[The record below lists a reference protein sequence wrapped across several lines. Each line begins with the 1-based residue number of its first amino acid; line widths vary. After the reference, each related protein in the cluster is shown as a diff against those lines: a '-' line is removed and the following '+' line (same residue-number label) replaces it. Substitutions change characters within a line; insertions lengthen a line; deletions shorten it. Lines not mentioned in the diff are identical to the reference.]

1 MPNGKITLTGMSPS
15 IEGLSWQTEQ
25 LLRIGR
31 QPQMDIM
38 VNDVTLSRQHA
49 EIRLSPQGWLVQD
62 LGSAAGTYLNGVL
75 TGKTSRKLQADDVL
89 QCGKLV
95 FKVSQLACQSPALGG
110 AQSRDI
116 KTSGAFVRVQANSQ
130 LTWEQG
136 LRRMA
141 QGDSHLPQGKQFLTL
156 LRAGYHFSHIDS
168 LSELLQTLL
177 DDTVAVL
184 DAQRGAI
191 ALVDETTAKFALQT
205 QSGPMSGHGGRAFS
219 QTLAQRC
226 FSKGE
231 SVLCLDIGQLGELN
245 ASEKLVHEDMASIM
259 CVLLR
264 SPRRRLGILH
274 LDRGPSQQ
282 PFSQEDFKLA
292 EAIAATVSVGI
303 ESAMGVEKQH
313 AQFREEVLQLT
324 HQAMANRD
332 VPTAQHCQRVCA
344 LALLLADALGLSA
357 AEKTQVRLGSLLH
370 DLGKIGLSDG
380 LFHSGSD
387 AAPSEPMRSHPLLG
401 VGIAEKVSAF
411 APALPIIRSHHESW
425 DGTGYPDGLQ
435 GEEIPRLARLVAVA
449 NALDHRLFDGSQR
462 SALALADAIADI
474 QAEAGRRFDLAIVAV
489 LPGLRLQVKEESGIA
504 TYCM

>member
-1 MPNGKITLTGMSPS
+1 MASGKIILTGVSPS
-15 IEGLSWQTEQ
+15 IEGLSWQAEQ

-38 VNDVTLSRQHA
+38 VNDSTLSRQHA

-62 LGSAAGTYLNGVL
+62 LGSAAGTFLNGVL
-75 TGKTSRKLQADDVL
+75 TGKTSRKLQIQDVL

-95 FKVSQLACQSPALGG
+95 FKVSQLECQAPAH
-110 AQSRDI
+110 AAAPSRDI

-141 QGDSHLPQGKQFLTL
+141 QDDSHLPQGKQFLTL
-156 LRAGYHFSHIDS
+156 LRAGYHLSRIDS

-184 DAQRGAI
+184 NAQRGAV
-191 ALVDETTAKFALQT
+191 ALMDETTGNFVLKT
-205 QSGPMSGHGGRAFS
+205 QSGPKSGNGGRAFS
-219 QTLAQRC
+219 NTLAQRC

-231 SVLCLDIGQLGELN
+231 SVLCLDTCQLGDLN
-245 ASEKLVHEDMASIM
+245 ASERLAHEDMASIL
-259 CVLLR
+259 CILLR

-274 LDRGPSQQ
+274 LDRGPSQE

-332 VPTAQHCQRVCA
+332 APTAQHCQRVCT
-344 LALLLADALGLSA
+344 LALLVAEALGLSA
-357 AEKTQVRLGSLLH
+357 TEKNQVRLGSLLH
-370 DLGKIGLSDG
+370 DIGKIGWSDG
-380 LFHSGSD
+380 LFHAGSD
-387 AAPSEPMRSHPLLG
+387 SAPSEPMRSHPLQG

-411 APALPIIRSHHESW
+411 TPALPIIRSHHESW
-425 DGTGYPDGLQ
+425 DGTGYPDGLK
-435 GEEIPRLARLVAVA
+435 GEQIPRLARLVAVA
-449 NALDHRLFDGSQR
+449 DALDNCLYNGPGR
-462 SALALADAIADI
+462 SAFSLDEAVAKI
-474 QAEAGRRFDLAIVAV
+474 QSEAGRRFDPAIVAV
-489 LPGLRLQVKEESGIA
+489 LPGLRIQLQA
-504 TYCM
+504 N